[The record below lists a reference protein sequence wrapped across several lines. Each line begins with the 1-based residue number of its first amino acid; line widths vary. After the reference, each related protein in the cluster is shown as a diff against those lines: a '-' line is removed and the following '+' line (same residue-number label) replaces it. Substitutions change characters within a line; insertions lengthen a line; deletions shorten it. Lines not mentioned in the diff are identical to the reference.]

1 MIIKDTILV
10 INSWELRTI
19 GIIAE
24 LNHELNG
31 LPADSI
37 LKSTSTGNK
46 WRVLNR
52 VLFNNSIDEQKK
64 LSNETIT
71 HLHLS
76 FGNIENME
84 ASKEQILEKEKQNTF
99 QYQLEA
105 IGSHSKPEQ
114 NDVLM
119 FSFGNQ
125 VDCYSI

>member
-1 MIIKDTILV
+1 MVIKDTILV

-24 LNHELNG
+24 LNHEFNG
-31 LPADSI
+31 LPPDSI
-37 LKSTSTGNK
+37 LKSTSTGNE

-52 VLFNNSIDEQKK
+52 ILFNNSINEQKK
-64 LSNETIT
+64 FSNETIK

-76 FGNIENME
+76 FGSIENME

-119 FSFGNQ
+119 FSFNN
-125 VDCYSI
+125 